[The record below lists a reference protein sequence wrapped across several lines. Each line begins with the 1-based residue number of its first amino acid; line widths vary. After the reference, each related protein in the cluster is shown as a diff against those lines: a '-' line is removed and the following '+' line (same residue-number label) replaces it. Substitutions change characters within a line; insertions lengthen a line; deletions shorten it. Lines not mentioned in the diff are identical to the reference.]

1 MQTGGV
7 GSKYDDYWA
16 GQLPQIRA
24 QVGPVRVCIVGPSR
38 DDSQRGDY
46 LAFLQ
51 RRAAELGVE
60 LALSAL
66 GMKIL

>member
-24 QVGPVRVCIVGPSR
+24 QV
-38 DDSQRGDY
+38 Q
-46 LAFLQ
+46 
-51 RRAAELGVE
+51 RAAAGAPAMVSVPDLTRVGARRSWYE
-60 LALSAL
+60 
-66 GMKIL
+66 